1 MRLVVAIVIVGA
13 LVAMSGR
20 AECAEDLVHRVV
32 VMTGPEATL
41 GFGRFCEY
49 GTDTVGCGEA
59 QGGLGWR
66 LEAVGAIRANYEIG
80 LGGALVR
87 LPSQPANLWR
97 AVAVGTWR
105 FNESA
110 VDTGFLTGTFGVAG
124 GSLTFGYAL

>member
-1 MRLVVAIVIVGA
+1 MRLVAATVIVGA

-66 LEAVGAIRANYEIG
+66 LEAATTIHANYEIG

-87 LPSQPANLWR
+87 LPSQSANLWR

-105 FNESA
+105 STDVAA
-110 VDTGFLTGTFGVAG
+110 VRRVLAAERHDVSQTCR
-124 GSLTFGYAL
+124 ALRS